1 VIRAGGNQE
10 ELNVVEP
17 DRDIE
22 KPTSRTPS
30 SPRDAL
36 MREWRAART
45 RRDAAE
51 LGGEAYRAACE
62 DIARV
67 EIEIARVERAMDPP
81 RV

>member
-1 VIRAGGNQE
+1 
-10 ELNVVEP
+10 VEP
-17 DRDIE
+17 ERDLPE
-22 KPTSRTPS
+22 RTGATLL
-30 SPRDAL
+30 SPRDEL
-36 MREWRAART
+36 MLEWRAARA

-51 LGGEAYRAACE
+51 LGSEAYRAACE

>member
-1 VIRAGGNQE
+1 M
-10 ELNVVEP
+10 EP
-17 DRDIE
+17 ERDLE
-22 KPTSRTPS
+22 RPTGRTPS
-30 SPRDAL
+30 SPRDEL
-36 MREWRAART
+36 MREWRAARA

-51 LGGEAYRAACE
+51 LGGEAYREACE